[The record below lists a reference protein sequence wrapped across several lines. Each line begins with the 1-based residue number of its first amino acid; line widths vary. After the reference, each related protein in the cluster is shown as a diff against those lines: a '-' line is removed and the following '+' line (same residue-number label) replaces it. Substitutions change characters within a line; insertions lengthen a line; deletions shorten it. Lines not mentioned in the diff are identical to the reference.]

1 MTTIERKTV
10 ARPRR
15 RSAGPEPQSD
25 TRPDRKGGRRRPDDP
40 PAEEPKGKKSKD
52 AKPKDEKPKAGRPKV
67 PRAARP
73 KAGKPE
79 AEEPKA
85 KEPRARIRR
94 KAGAAEPVARGTKE
108 RTPKRRTPEKRTLK
122 PGRAKPKAEPAVQ
135 GQPQQRPRPRPRPSA
150 GRPRAP
156 FVLLNLCLLGGA
168 LVSLLVLNTV
178 LARDAYT
185 LSALERSERRLT
197 QQKQTLIEEI
207 AREEAPRR
215 LALKAR
221 NQGMVQPSELAFV
234 DPDNGRVTG
243 GKKRPVPS
251 AAAAAAAAAGIIGVP
266 GAVVP
271 GDGIPGWA
279 GTADPARSQEPQATG
294 EAPAERTP

>member
-25 TRPDRKGGRRRPDDP
+25 TRPDRKGGRRRPDEP
-40 PAEEPKGKKSKD
+40 PAEAGAAKAKK
-52 AKPKDEKPKAGRPKV
+52 PRAGRPKV
-67 PRAARP
+67 PKAGKPR
-73 KAGKPE
+73 AGKPE

-85 KEPRARIRR
+85 KEPRAGTRR

-122 PGRAKPKAEPAVQ
+122 PGRARPKAEPAVQ

>member
-25 TRPDRKGGRRRPDDP
+25 TRPDRKGGRRRPDEP
-40 PAEEPKGKKSKD
+40 PAEAGAAKAKK
-52 AKPKDEKPKAGRPKV
+52 PRAGRPKV
-67 PRAARP
+67 PKAGKPR
-73 KAGKPE
+73 AGKPE

-85 KEPRARIRR
+85 KEPRARTRR

-122 PGRAKPKAEPAVQ
+122 PGRARPKAEPAVQ
-135 GQPQQRPRPRPRPSA
+135 GQTQQRPRPRPRPSA

>member
-25 TRPDRKGGRRRPDDP
+25 TRPDRKGGRRRPDEP
-40 PAEEPKGKKSKD
+40 PAEAGA
-52 AKPKDEKPKAGRPKV
+52 AKAEKPRAGRPKV
-67 PRAARP
+67 PKAGKPR
-73 KAGKPE
+73 AGKPE

-85 KEPRARIRR
+85 KEPRARARR

-122 PGRAKPKAEPAVQ
+122 PGRARPKAEPAVQ
-135 GQPQQRPRPRPRPSA
+135 GQTQQRPRPRPRPSA